1 MIIWLA
7 SYPKSGNTWIRSML
21 SAYLFS
27 PKGQFEFNLL
37 KNISQFSINVK
48 KLEKQVYKN
57 SQEKIYKNWIPSQKE
72 INQDGKFHILKTH
85 NALCNINGYN
95 FTNKDNTTGAIYI
108 VRDPRNLILSI
119 SHHYS
124 LSMEEAYGFLT
135 NKRKI
140 IFPSQSDKEKKNINE
155 KEDFNFLG
163 DWATHYQSWKNIKFA
178 PILIIKYEDIIINEH
193 KVFLSILNFLS
204 KFIKITLDTEKIEN
218 VLTTTTFNNLS
229 KMEDQDG
236 FDEAIISETTK
247 KKVKFFNLGKKNDW
261 KNLLHP
267 KMEKKITTTFHK
279 DMKDLGYI

>member
-1 MIIWLA
+1 M
-7 SYPKSGNTWIRSML
+7 MC
-21 SAYLFS
+21 LFHL
-27 PKGQFEFNLL
+27 QNHF
-37 KNISQFSINVK
+37 ISR
-48 KLEKQVYKN
+48 
-57 SQEKIYKNWIPSQKE
+57 KI
-72 INQDGKFHILKTH
+72 
-85 NALCNINGYN
+85 
-95 FTNKDNTTGAIYI
+95 
-108 VRDPRNLILSI
+108 
-119 SHHYS
+119 
-124 LSMEEAYGFLT
+124 
-135 NKRKI
+135 KRKI

-163 DWATHYQSWKNIKFA
+163 DWATHYQSLKNIKFA

-236 FDEAIISETTK
+236 FDEAITSETTK
-247 KKVKFFNLGKKNDW
+247 EKVKFFNLGKKNDW
-261 KNLLHP
+261 KNLLDP